1 MGLAGL
7 SVLDWP
13 LFAHLVSVPESL
25 LDQLASMG
33 LSSLLWPFGL
43 NGPILTPLWVGRPL
57 WSQLVFLGL
66 TSLSFSRL
74 IFVAPVWESR
84 NIFSLLVLSN
94 IWISI
99 FGVVFCFSRTA
110 FFSEQNL
117 FS

>member
-1 MGLAGL
+1 
-7 SVLDWP
+7 
-13 LFAHLVSVPESL
+13 
-25 LDQLASMG
+25 MG

-74 IFVAPVWESR
+74 FFVAPVWESR

-94 IWISI
+94 IWICI
-99 FGVVFCFSRTA
+99 FGLSSVFAEQRFA
-110 FFSEQNL
+110 EQNQFSELQEKAER
-117 FS
+117 SETRIQ